1 MEFKHVSVLLDE
13 CIEGLNIKPDG
24 IYVDGT
30 LGGAGHSKEIAKRL
44 ETGYLIGIDQDQNAI
59 NKATEVLA
67 PYKDRV
73 KIVRDNFS
81 NIKNVLWHLGVEKI
95 DGILLD
101 LGVSSHQLDEGER
114 GFSYQHDARLD
125 MRMNRDQKLSA
136 WEVVNEYSQEDLCRI
151 IKDYGEENWAKRIA
165 EFIVQER
172 EENTIDTTFDLVS
185 VIKKAVP
192 KGARADG
199 PHPAKR
205 TFQAIRIEVN
215 GELDII
221 KNTIRDAVDRLNPGG
236 RICIITFHSLEDR
249 LVKDMFKY
257 LNQQCVCPREYP
269 VCRCDK
275 KREVKIITRKPIVSN
290 KDELER
296 NNRARSAKLRI
307 AEKV

>member
-1 MEFKHVSVLLDE
+1 LEFKHVSVLLDE

-275 KREVKIITRKPIVSN
+275 RREVKIITRKPIVSN

>member
-275 KREVKIITRKPIVSN
+275 RREVKIITRKPIVSN

>member
-1 MEFKHVSVLLDE
+1 LEFKHVSVLLDE

-101 LGVSSHQLDEGER
+101 LGVSSHQLDEGDR

-275 KREVKIITRKPIVSN
+275 RREVKIITRKPIVSN